1 METWK
6 DMKHWLLLA
15 ALALAGAVHAAPPE
29 WVAAKV
35 VKVEP
40 ERARVT
46 LDHERIRSIRME
58 AMVMPFKV
66 EKRVDLKQFKP
77 GDKVRFTIA
86 NKDDHLVVD
95 AMEKAK

>member
-1 METWK
+1 MR
-6 DMKHWLLLA
+6 HWIFAA
-15 ALALAGAVHAAPPE
+15 ALAWGFASHAGPLE

-40 ERARVT
+40 ERSRVT
-46 LDHERIRSIRME
+46 LDHERIKSIDMA

-66 EKRVDLKQFKP
+66 EKAVDLKPFKV
-77 GDKVRFTIA
+77 GDKVRFRVA
-86 NKDDHLVVD
+86 NKDDHLVVE

>member
-1 METWK
+1 MR
-6 DMKHWLLLA
+6 HWVSIA
-15 ALALAGAVHAAPPE
+15 ALALGFAAQAAPPE

-35 VKVEP
+35 VKVEA

-46 LDHERIRSIRME
+46 LDHERIRSIDME

-66 EKRVDLKQFKP
+66 EKAVDLRPFKE
-77 GDKVRFTIA
+77 GDKVRFRVA
-86 NKDDHLVVD
+86 SKDDHLVVE